1 MCVCAR
7 VHRHETFLHI
17 SKRGIPVMLR
27 LFANILITF
36 PSTPS
41 GYGGKNALS
50 EELCRRLC
58 IMVIAFLLRHL
69 VL

>member
-41 GYGGKNALS
+41 GYGGKKCTFRRALPKAVHYGNS
-50 EELCRRLC
+50 LF
-58 IMVIAFLLRHL
+58 A
-69 VL
+69 

>member
-7 VHRHETFLHI
+7 VHQHETFLHI
-17 SKRGIPVMLR
+17 SKHGIPVMLR

-41 GYGGKNALS
+41 GYGKKCTFRRALPRAVHYGNS
-50 EELCRRLC
+50 LF
-58 IMVIAFLLRHL
+58 A
-69 VL
+69 

>member
-41 GYGGKNALS
+41 GYGGKKMHFQKSFAEGCALW
-50 EELCRRLC
+50 
-58 IMVIAFLLRHL
+58 
-69 VL
+69 